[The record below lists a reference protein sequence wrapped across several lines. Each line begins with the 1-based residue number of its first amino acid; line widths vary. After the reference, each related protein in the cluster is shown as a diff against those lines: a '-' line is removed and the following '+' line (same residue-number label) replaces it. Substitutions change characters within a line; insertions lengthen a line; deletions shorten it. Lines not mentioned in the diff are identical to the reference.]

1 MSTDWVERIH
11 IWIQVCFYQH
21 ILNSDQLTPV
31 WTRAAKEKENNLF
44 KVRFSISPEPAGAAG
59 ASLKF
64 CRSVQ
69 PSFGQVPRGGRF
81 RTAPLRGRGTFCAT
95 RRSTCCNRIRRP
107 LSHMVWP
114 CSFSRGPPLFLRR
127 FRYAGDRRRR
137 AALVIG
143 AGCILRVAVVLG
155 ALLRSSF
162 EKRRSFDPF
171 VPHGP
176 TQLCSL

>member
-1 MSTDWVERIH
+1 MSTDWVERIR
-11 IWIQVCFYQH
+11 IWIQVCVDQH

-31 WTRAAKEKENNLF
+31 WSRAEKEKENNLF
-44 KVRFSISPEPAGAAG
+44 KVFSSTSPEPAGAAE
-59 ASLKF
+59 ASPKF
-64 CRSVQ
+64 YRSVE

-81 RTAPLRGRGTFCAT
+81 RTAPLRGRGTFCTT
-95 RRSTCCNRIRRP
+95 RRSTCCNWIRRP

-114 CSFSRGPPLFLRR
+114 CSFFRGPPLFLRR
-127 FRYAGDRRRR
+127 SRYAGDRRRR

-171 VPHGP
+171 VPRGP